1 MNAAAPSP
9 EALGL
14 LLRDAVVLAE
24 SGQFDA
30 ALRVLMEHDAAV
42 RAGCVGAAAGEVPRW
57 RVLHEAQQRAVD
69 RLVAL
74 RDAAGRELATVGRA
88 RRVAEAY
95 DAAS

>member
-1 MNAAAPSP
+1 MNAPAPSP

-42 RAGCVGAAAGEVPRW
+42 RAGCVDVPAQELPRW
-57 RVLHEAQQRAVD
+57 RVLFEAQQRAAE

-74 RDAAGRELATVGRA
+74 RDAAGREISLVGRA

>member
-1 MNAAAPSP
+1 MPSP

-30 ALRVLMEHDAAV
+30 ALRVLMEHDTAV
-42 RAGCVGAAAGEVPRW
+42 RAGCVGVPAQELPRW
-57 RVLHEAQQRAVD
+57 RVLHEAQQRAAE

-74 RDAAGRELATVGRA
+74 RDAAGREISMVGRA

-95 DAAS
+95 DAVS

>member
-1 MNAAAPSP
+1 MSAAAPSP

-14 LLRDAVVLAE
+14 LLRDALVLAE

-30 ALRVLMEHDAAV
+30 ALRVLMEHDTAV
-42 RAGCVGAAAGEVPRW
+42 RSGCVDVPAQELPRW
-57 RVLHEAQQRAVD
+57 RVLLEAQQRTVD

-74 RDAAGRELATVGRA
+74 RDAAGREVSTVGRA

>member
-1 MNAAAPSP
+1 M
-9 EALGL
+9 

-30 ALRVLMEHDAAV
+30 ALRVLMDHDAAV
-42 RAGCVGAAAGEVPRW
+42 RSACVGVPAQELPRW
-57 RVLHEAQQRAVD
+57 RVLLEAQQRAAD

-74 RDAAGRELATVGRA
+74 RDQAGREVSRVGRA